1 LLTYVF
7 FKSKNIKK
15 MIIKGLKAHE
25 NLNEMECM
33 LKYLEKLLLLWKYNE
48 ETYNCTLGVSYEFL
62 IF

>member
-1 LLTYVF
+1 
-7 FKSKNIKK
+7 

-48 ETYNCTLGVSYEFL
+48 ETYNCTLGVSY
-62 IF
+62 